1 MRTQAKIPTLA
12 VLALL
17 LGACASTPGPKNIAT
32 QVNPAETAGVKAD
45 LLRAGFKPFEYGKQ
59 IYYCREE
66 QVTGTQFKHQLCFN
80 EQQMREQARDT
91 QQVQRD
97 MTRQRTNPPCP
108 KTGTNAC

>member
-1 MRTQAKIPTLA
+1 MRTHAKIPSLA

-17 LGACASTPGPKNIAT
+17 LGACASTPRSKEGAT
-32 QVNPAETAGVKAD
+32 EVNPADTAGVKAE
-45 LLRAGFKPFEYGKQ
+45 LVRAGFKPFEYGKQ

-66 QVTGTQFKHQLCFN
+66 QMTGTQFKHQLCFN

-97 MTRQRTNPPCP
+97 MTRQRTNPGCP
-108 KTGTNAC
+108 PGQAHC